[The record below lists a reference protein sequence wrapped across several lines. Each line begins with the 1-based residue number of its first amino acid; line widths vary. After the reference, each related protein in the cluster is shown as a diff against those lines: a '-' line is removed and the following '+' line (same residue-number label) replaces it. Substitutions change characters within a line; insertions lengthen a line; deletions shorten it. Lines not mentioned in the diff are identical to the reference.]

1 MMKTLI
7 RGFKIALKGELLLW
21 AIFLGFS
28 AIVYLL
34 QQIF

>member
-7 RGFKIALKGELLLW
+7 RGFKVALKGELLVW
-21 AIFLGFS
+21 AIFLSFS
-28 AIVYLL
+28 AVVYLL